1 VVRSQTGKKVECI
14 HLASVIVG
22 NKLSVEKLHFNV
34 AELFH
39 LRNSSSIQSKNSLQ
53 IGLHHKLC
61 HCLLMN
67 QKKEYDE
74 VSAEPRIK
82 AMNDEFVNEWYTEN
96 GC

>member
-1 VVRSQTGKKVECI
+1 
-14 HLASVIVG
+14 
-22 NKLSVEKLHFNV
+22 
-34 AELFH
+34 
-39 LRNSSSIQSKNSLQ
+39 
-53 IGLHHKLC
+53 
-61 HCLLMN
+61 MN